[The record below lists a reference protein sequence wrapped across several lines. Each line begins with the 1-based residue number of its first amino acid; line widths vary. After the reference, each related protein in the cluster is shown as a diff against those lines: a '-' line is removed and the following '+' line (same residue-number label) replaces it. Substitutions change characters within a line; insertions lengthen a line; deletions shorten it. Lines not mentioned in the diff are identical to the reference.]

1 MLFKTGIEILELAH
15 RSQNN
20 MSAKSHY
27 DDTTAEFAIK
37 MGKAEMQEIIGK
49 LTPLMYNYLPLTML
63 YPFQKEKI
71 TDCINS
77 I

>member
-20 MSAKSHY
+20 MCAKSHY
-27 DDTTAEFAIK
+27 NDTTAEFAIK

-49 LTPLMYNYLPLTML
+49 LTPLM
-63 YPFQKEKI
+63 
-71 TDCINS
+71 
-77 I
+77 